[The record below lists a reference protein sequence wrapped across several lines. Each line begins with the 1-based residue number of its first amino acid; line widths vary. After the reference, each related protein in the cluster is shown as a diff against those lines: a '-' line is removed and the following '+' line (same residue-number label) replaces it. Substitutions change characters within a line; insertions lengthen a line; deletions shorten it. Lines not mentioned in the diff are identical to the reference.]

1 MLTFA
6 LLETETDSLEC
17 EGGYPE
23 STIPRSQTG
32 DQVGCI
38 NVARVRG
45 DREQESAKF
54 ALASLVAT
62 SSARSSS
69 IKQTRHQKVAN
80 LVVEISVLRSPSMPK
95 PYDLRKK
102 VIEAIEQ
109 DGMKKSE
116 VSQLFNIS
124 RNTIDLWLKR
134 QAETRDYQALPN
146 QPLGNN
152 NKIADWEKFRAFA
165 KIHGDKT
172 QVEMAKL
179 WSGEISDRTISR
191 ALQKIGFTQKKDLWL
206 S

>member
-1 MLTFA
+1 MA
-6 LLETETDSLEC
+6 RD
-17 EGGYPE
+17 
-23 STIPRSQTG
+23 RAG

-38 NVARVRG
+38 NVTRVRG
-45 DREQESAKF
+45 DREQESARL

-69 IKQTRHQKVAN
+69 IEQTRHQKIAN
-80 LVVEISVLRSPSMPK
+80 FVVEISMLRSPPMPK
-95 PYDLRKK
+95 PYSYDLRKK

-109 DGMKKSE
+109 DGMKKSK

-134 QAETRDYQALPN
+134 QAETGDYQALPN
-146 QPLGNN
+146 QPPGNN
-152 NKIADWEKFRAFA
+152 NKIADWEKFRDFA

-179 WSGEISDRTISR
+179 WSGQISDRTISR
-191 ALQKIGFTQKKDLWL
+191 ALQKIGFTRKKRPMAIVKEMKRNDRHL
-206 S
+206 